1 MLVTSDGMQMPSKS
15 QNSCTRIDGP
25 NCNSGICDNT
35 SHNYLC
41 GGCDRKHLA
50 DTRIAFDDYNMEFYI
65 DNDFIKV
72 VENEK

>member
-1 MLVTSDGMQMPSKS
+1 VADV
-15 QNSCTRIDGP
+15 I
-25 NCNSGICDNT
+25 
-35 SHNYLC
+35 
-41 GGCDRKHLA
+41 KHLA

>member
-1 MLVTSDGMQMPSKS
+1 VADVIVNIS
-15 QNSCTRIDGP
+15 
-25 NCNSGICDNT
+25 
-35 SHNYLC
+35 
-41 GGCDRKHLA
+41 

>member
-1 MLVTSDGMQMPSKS
+1 MGLTATVVSV
-15 QNSCTRIDGP
+15 
-25 NCNSGICDNT
+25 DNT

-41 GGCDRKHLA
+41 GCDRKHLA

>member
-1 MLVTSDGMQMPSKS
+1 VDG
-15 QNSCTRIDGP
+15 C
-25 NCNSGICDNT
+25 
-35 SHNYLC
+35 
-41 GGCDRKHLA
+41 KHC